1 MARKIKKTSKGNV
14 IMAILIIA
22 VVVALGVGVV
32 AATHRFTG
40 LLNNNDNLVHT
51 LEEYVSKGGNSGNG
65 LVWTVNDD
73 GSIHCEG
80 TITDD
85 DLDEATFVIGT
96 VTVTEEDFY
105 TLSGAP
111 KGSKNTFYIK
121 AEYEDESGNLK
132 TFYSDF
138 DGECTSETKL
148 DKDTEVT
155 LTIVVKS
162 GVEIDYTFEPT
173 LVAGEVAGKF

>member
-1 MARKIKKTSKGNV
+1 MARKIKKTNVGNV
-14 IMAILIIA
+14 ITSIILVA
-22 VVVALGVGVV
+22 VVVALGVGAV
-32 AATHRFTG
+32 AMTNRFTG
-40 LLNNNDNLVHT
+40 ILNNQDNLVHT
-51 LEEYVSKGGNSGNG
+51 LEKYDDKGGNNGNG

-80 TITDD
+80 TITND

-96 VTVTEEDFY
+96 VKVTEEDFY

-111 KGSKNTFYIK
+111 KGSKATFYIK
-121 AEYEDESGNLK
+121 AEYEDDAGNLM
-132 TFYSDF
+132 TIYSDF

-148 DKDTEVT
+148 DKDTEVK